1 VESTDALQ
9 RVQIESPAGLGNS
22 ARVKEASSASLCE
35 SAPVRLAKG
44 IDGGH
49 RGRVLQIG
57 PTLVVN
63 SVAVKKL
70 FGTTPP
76 SATAVQTGKKRD

>member
-1 VESTDALQ
+1 LAKLRES
-9 RVQIESPAGLGNS
+9 VPA
-22 ARVKEASSASLCE
+22 
-35 SAPVRLAKG
+35 RLAKG

-49 RGRVLQIG
+49 RGRLLQIG

-70 FGTTPP
+70 PGTTP
-76 SATAVQTGKKRD
+76 SSTTVVQTGKKRD

>member
-1 VESTDALQ
+1 M
-9 RVQIESPAGLGNS
+9 
-22 ARVKEASSASLCE
+22 
-35 SAPVRLAKG
+35 
-44 IDGGH
+44 DGGH

-70 FGTTPP
+70 SGTTPS